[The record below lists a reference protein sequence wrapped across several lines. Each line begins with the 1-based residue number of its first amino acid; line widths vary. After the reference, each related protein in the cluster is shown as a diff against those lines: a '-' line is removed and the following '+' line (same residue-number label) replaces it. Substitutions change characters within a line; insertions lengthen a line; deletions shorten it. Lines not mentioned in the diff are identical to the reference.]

1 MAIRRTSTVPAGEK
15 NVGRHRKASYT
26 RRVIAGAAVAG
37 AGIAIPLISTG
48 AAQASSVN
56 WDAVAQ
62 CESTGN
68 WAINSGNGFYG
79 GLQFTESTW
88 LAYGGGQYA
97 QYANQATRAQ
107 QIAIAEKVLAGQGI
121 GAWPVCGPKG
131 YTSGGTYTTTNAN
144 GSGSSSSSSSS
155 SSSHSSTATTTHA
168 STASSTPKT
177 TYTPSHVVAKPSTT
191 STSHASATSTTATA
205 GSKTYTV
212 VSGDTLSGIAA
223 KEGVNWHTLYSE
235 NASVVG
241 SNPNL
246 IYPGQVLHF

>member
-1 MAIRRTSTVPAGEK
+1 MAIRRASTVPATEK
-15 NVGRHRKASYT
+15 NLGRHRKSSYT

-37 AGIAIPLISTG
+37 AGIAIPLVATG

-88 LAYGGGQYA
+88 LAYGGGAYA
-97 QYANQATRAQ
+97 QYANQASRTQ

-131 YTSGGTYTTTNAN
+131 YTSGGSYTTTNAN
-144 GSGSSSSSSSS
+144 GSGSSSSSTT
-155 SSSHSSTATTTHA
+155 HSSTTTTKSST
-168 STASSTPKT
+168 STAPKT
-177 TYTPSHVVAKPSTT
+177 TYTPRHATTPSTT
-191 STSHASATSTTATA
+191 TPVASTS
-205 GSKTYTV
+205 GSGKSYTV
-212 VSGDTLSGIAA
+212 VSGDTLSKIASA
-223 KEGVNWHTLYSE
+223 HGTTWQSLYNE
-235 NASVVG
+235 NKSVVG
-241 SNPNL
+241 SNANL
-246 IYPGQVLHF
+246 IFPGQVLHF

>member
-1 MAIRRTSTVPAGEK
+1 MAIRRASTVPSGDK
-15 NVGRHRKASYT
+15 NVGRHTKSYT

-37 AGIAIPLISTG
+37 AGIAIPLVATG

-97 QYANQATRAQ
+97 QYANQASRAQ

-144 GSGSSSSSSSS
+144 GSGSSSSSTT
-155 SSSHSSTATTTHA
+155 STA
-168 STASSTPKT
+168 PKT
-177 TYTPSHVVAKPSTT
+177 TYTPKHAAPAATTPVRTTPVT
-191 STSHASATSTTATA
+191 STS
-205 GSKTYTV
+205 GSGKSYTV
-212 VSGDTLSGIAA
+212 AAGDTLSKIAA
-223 KEGVNWHTLYSE
+223 KEGVSGWQTLY
-235 NASVVG
+235 NDNKAALG

-246 IYPGQVLHF
+246 IFPGQVLHF